1 MMIIIKKSAPLVV
14 PTDSPFKN
22 IKELLNAAA
31 RMSSSSLRGLQVEWD
46 GSALE
51 MFLLASSDDL
61 FRFQSLFENAFSCS
75 FADADVDA
83 DTDDDDDGG
92 GGGGG
97 AVVVREKQLG
107 VLPEWVNNDLDP
119 ASVDFFDVESASGH
133 PFVLWDTSNAG
144 TLIEGL
150 MHQLVHTR
158 RALVQILWKQDDGV
172 VVRSHLNE
180 LSRRVRERKAVIDAG
195 EWVYTTDPAT
205 GKSRRVKVEHRARGG
220 EFDRS
225 CSAILG
231 NLRDRGMNLTLVFI
245 RGFTEP
251 ASELSTTEI
260 TDLAVNIE
268 GGGSARLGE
277 SAKVYHYRDPTILL
291 DLAWVQLPDIER
303 SLRDFVVSYVSGFRR
318 NLPFL
323 IMSPGELGLVCH
335 LPDPKNL
342 PMRSTRT
349 SQELKR
355 KILPH
360 PAAEKPKEG
369 PSLWG

>member
-22 IKELLNAAA
+22 IKELLSAAA

-75 FADADVDA
+75 FVVGTSGVAASSASGDASS
-83 DTDDDDDGG
+83 
-92 GGGGG
+92 GG
-97 AVVVREKQLG
+97 AESGLLG
-107 VLPEWVNNDLDP
+107 VLPEWVVNDLDP

-360 PAAEKPKEG
+360 PAAEKPKVG
-369 PSLWG
+369 PSLWEG